1 MVINLPSIISL
12 ISRLI
17 CGENIVRKGVSTTPS
32 FKIIPHYWGPPPP
45 PPPKP
50 PPLPGPPP
58 PPPPPPPPFLKIP
71 HPLTLPTN
79 RSFQVFLNNR
89 NATVKLSSINT
100 VLGIIKCM
108 LSNVYIISL
117 YCRDGFSHP
126 FIFFVLSKGILHV
139 KLRNN

>member
-32 FKIIPHYWGPPPP
+32 FKIIPHYWV
-45 PPPKP
+45 
-50 PPLPGPPP
+50 PP

>member
-32 FKIIPHYWGPPPP
+32 FKIIPHYWD
-45 PPPKP
+45 
-50 PPLPGPPP
+50 